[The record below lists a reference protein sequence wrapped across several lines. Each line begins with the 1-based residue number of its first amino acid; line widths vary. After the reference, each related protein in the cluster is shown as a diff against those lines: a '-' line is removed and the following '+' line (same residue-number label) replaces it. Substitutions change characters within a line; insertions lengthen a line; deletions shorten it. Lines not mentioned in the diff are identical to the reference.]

1 METGTSVPS
10 SNHFRSYVNSTSKR
24 HQKINSAIHIYMD
37 RINNRLVF
45 KVKDGYKLE
54 LQTPV
59 TMKLL
64 GSTKNQYTN
73 QRMKKMYQVLKWL
86 K

>member
-1 METGTSVPS
+1 
-10 SNHFRSYVNSTSKR
+10 
-24 HQKINSAIHIYMD
+24 MD

-45 KVKDGYKLE
+45 KVKDGYKPE